1 MIDNKKQASRI
12 RWALGVDVGVPGNWD
27 FAYGPNV
34 FRLRYVNNLTT
45 FQKRLLEATVSITVK
60 KPAFPNIAAN
70 MQSTM
75 GANSGGLLLPG
86 TLMKTVGGVK
96 VGFIGLTSDIVAQ
109 MDSMLAM
116 GMTFND
122 LWQGFTFGTNLNFSV
137 SLDLPI
143 PSLDAMVSGTAFSLS
158 FYDTS
163 YNSLLADPTWNAALV
178 LDLKGSGE
186 EEVLAK
192 SNTVFLSTT
201 APVPVPLPGSIG
213 LLLVGISALSL
224 RFGNGRKKPI

>member
-1 MIDNKKQASRI
+1 MMWVNWANEIRRVPAAKNFIIGHSASICSMIDNKKQASRM
-12 RWALGVDVGVPGNWD
+12 RWGLGVDVGVPGNWD

-178 LDLKGSGE
+178 LDLKGSG
-186 EEVLAK
+186 
-192 SNTVFLSTT
+192 
-201 APVPVPLPGSIG
+201 G
-213 LLLVGISALSL
+213 
-224 RFGNGRKKPI
+224 